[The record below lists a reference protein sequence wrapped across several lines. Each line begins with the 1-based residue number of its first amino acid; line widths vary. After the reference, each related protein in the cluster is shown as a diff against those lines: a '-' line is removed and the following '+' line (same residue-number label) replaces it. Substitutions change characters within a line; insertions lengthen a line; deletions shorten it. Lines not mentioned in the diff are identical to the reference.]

1 MARQLQLKLPLF
13 HSPRSHQEAMRGL
26 LAARELRCELAPRV
40 ELVAACHA
48 PLLLLAGV
56 PIGVRYIDW
65 TLVMFHPD
73 GTIGLD
79 IGEMYHSPGAYRTIM
94 DCMPEGWR
102 LVRRRDTL
110 YFELPGQH
118 RAVAAG
124 RDGHH
129 RAERG
134 PAARRAR
141 PQRRERRRRPGSARQ
156 RPARGDLHAGWGG
169 VEPKFNELLMG
180 RSG

>member
-13 HSPRSHQEAMRGL
+13 PLPRSHQEAMRRL

-48 PLLLLAGV
+48 PLLQLAGV
-56 PIGVRYIDW
+56 PICVRYIDW

-79 IGEMYHSPGAYRTIM
+79 IGEMYHWPGAYRTIM

-102 LVRRRDTL
+102 LLRRRNTL
-110 YFELPGQH
+110 YFDYRGSIQPWPLGATVTIGGSGRLLLEGLG
-118 RAVAAG
+118 RNDASGAA
-124 RDGHH
+124 DLDVPDNDP
-129 RAERG
+129 
-134 PAARRAR
+134 PAAI
-141 PQRRERRRRPGSARQ
+141 S
-156 RPARGDLHAGWGG
+156 DAGWA
-169 VEPKFNELLMG
+169 ELNRKFNELLMG
-180 RSG
+180 RSS